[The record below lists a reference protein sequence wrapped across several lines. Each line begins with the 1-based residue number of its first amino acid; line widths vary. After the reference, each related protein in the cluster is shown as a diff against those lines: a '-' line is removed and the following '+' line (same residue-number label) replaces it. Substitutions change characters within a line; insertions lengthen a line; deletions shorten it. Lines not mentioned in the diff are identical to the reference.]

1 MGLKKIFLLTIVTC
15 LFSFYCFSQ
24 PTQLII
30 TGTNV
35 NFRDQ
40 PGTAGKIIGKLNLWD
55 IGVIIEKGK
64 KETIGANTDYWYKIK
79 CNNLTGWVF
88 GTFTSLSIAPFTV
101 PGTYDDF
108 WYEENSGD
116 AGRSVKIVINKTNG
130 VFSGTYTQGVPES
143 TDGSDLPE
151 KNISKIIVDEKNN
164 SISFEMEWCTHI
176 EYIEGK
182 EPNRIFETVQVK
194 GFFCSKGLTIDLS
207 GSIGFKR
214 DNLFLPKK

>member
-1 MGLKKIFLLTIVTC
+1 MRLKKIFSLLII
-15 LFSFYCFSQ
+15 LFIFSLNSFSQ
-24 PTQLII
+24 PTQLTI

-35 NFRDQ
+35 NFRDT
-40 PGTAGKIIGKLNLWD
+40 PSTAGKIVGKLNLQD
-55 IGVIIEKGK
+55 IGEIIEKGK

-108 WYEENSGD
+108 WYNEPTGD
-116 AGRSVKIVINKTNG
+116 AGRTVQIIITKTNG
-130 VFSGTYTQGVPES
+130 VYSGTYTQGVPES

-151 KNISKIIVDEKNN
+151 KKISKTTVDEKNN
-164 SISFEMEWCTHI
+164 SIAFEMEWCTKI

-207 GSIGFKR
+207 GLSGFKR
-214 DNLFLPKK
+214 ENLFLPKK

>member
-1 MGLKKIFLLTIVTC
+1 MICKNIFSAVIFLCI
-15 LFSFYCFSQ
+15 FSLYSFAQ
-24 PTQLII
+24 PLQLVI

-35 NFRDQ
+35 NFRDL
-40 PGTAGKIIGKLNLWD
+40 PSTAGKIAGKLNSQD
-55 IGVIIEKGK
+55 IGEIIEKGK

-101 PGTYDDF
+101 PGTYDDY

-116 AGRSVKIVINKTNG
+116 AGRTVKIAINKTNG
-130 VFSGTYTQGVPES
+130 AYSGAYTQGVPGS

-164 SISFEMEWCTHI
+164 SIAFEMEWCTKI
-176 EYIEGK
+176 EYKEGK
-182 EPNRIFETVQVK
+182 EPNRVFETIQVK

-207 GSIGFKR
+207 ESSGFKR